1 MSKEA
6 PEVSGQEKAA
16 ATLFSK
22 VYVPSFVKAAAA
34 KGIVINTQDELR
46 DALRIVDHM
55 RVVKQAQ
62 AAEGGSLLKSAAD
75 RLDAMAAQGAPPA
88 GPDIAGILAD
98 SEVAEAARGVATV

>member
-1 MSKEA
+1 MSKEV

-16 ATLFSK
+16 ATLFTK
-22 VYVPSFVKAAAA
+22 VYVPNFVKAAADQGVA
-34 KGIVINTQDELR
+34 INTQEELR

-62 AAEGGSLLKSAAD
+62 AAQGGSLLKTAAD
-75 RLDAMAAQGAPPA
+75 RLDALAAQSAPAA

-98 SEVAEAARGVATV
+98 TEVAEAARGAATV